1 MPPEISS
8 PLSTFSSD
16 GCLVIHDGVGRIET
30 SPLCHLGVQVIW
42 PPVQKRI
49 AGLQARLMRCINGD
63 VSVPIQSDGLRWSP
77 DGMSA
82 RGKE

>member
-1 MPPEISS
+1 MGWGGLKP
-8 PLSTFSSD
+8 D
-16 GCLVIHDGVGRIET
+16 
-30 SPLCHLGVQVIW
+30 LCAIFAVQVIW
-42 PPVQKRI
+42 SPVQKRI

-63 VSVPIQSDGLRWSP
+63 VFVPIQSDGLRWSP